1 MISMIV
7 AMASNRAIGKGNDLP
22 WHLPADLQH
31 FKAVTMGK
39 PMIMGRKTFDSI
51 GRPLPGRR
59 TIVVTRDTAWHTD
72 GVDVAYSLERAI
84 ELAETVDEVM
94 IVGGAQIYQQALPH
108 ADRLYV
114 TEVGLEVDGDAFFPV
129 FDTTEWR
136 ETERRDFPA
145 EGETPAYG
153 FVTYDRKS

>member
-7 AMASNRAIGKGNDLP
+7 AMAENRAIGKGNALP
-22 WHLPADLQH
+22 WHLPADLKH
-31 FKAVTMGK
+31 FKSVTMGK

-59 TIVVTRDTAWHTD
+59 TIVVTRDAGWHRD
-72 GVDVAYSLERAI
+72 GVDVAYTLERAI
-84 ELAETVDEVM
+84 ELAETVNEVM

-114 TEVGLEVDGDAFFPV
+114 TEVSIEADGDAFFPA
-129 FDTTEWR
+129 FSKEDWQ
-136 ETERRDFPA
+136 ETDRQDFAA
-145 EGETPAYG
+145 EGDTPAYS
-153 FVTYDRKS
+153 FVIYDRQ